1 MAGVRRTYA
10 VDGNSCHDTADGNY
24 IAQIHVADIGE
35 HFYLGGEARFVRRPF
50 GGDTRRMPT
59 VSLGLLLR
67 TVLRVRSSYAH
78 YGAPS

>member
-35 HFYLGGEARFVRRPF
+35 HFYLGGEARFVRP
-50 GGDTRRMPT
+50 PPI
-59 VSLGLLLR
+59 VQL
-67 TVLRVRSSYAH
+67 
-78 YGAPS
+78 P